1 MSEKFIDTP
10 TQIREDEVLD
20 SDSLCNYLL
29 NFLDID
35 KSSFEL
41 LQFPSGFSNLTYLI
55 SSNNKEYILR
65 KPPIGAKIKSGHD
78 MSREFNVL
86 SALDKNY
93 KKSPTP
99 IHYCDDVNIIGSDFY
114 IMERIRGTV
123 LRSNNYKKILT
134 DKNKYNFIASE
145 FVDTLVELHKLNI
158 EEIGLAEFGRPEG
171 YCLRQVRGWTK
182 RYENSRTSDIPEI
195 NSVIKWLNENVSES
209 KYVSLIHNDFKYDNL
224 VLDSNNLFVKSVLD
238 WEMCTTGDPFMDLGT
253 SLAYWINKDDPEY
266 MQAINLNIT
275 SNENN
280 PKRGEILEMYS
291 TRSGVQI
298 ENIVFYFV
306 FGLFKIAVIVQQ
318 IYFRY
323 EKGLTK
329 DIRFKNLHL
338 VVQSYAR
345 MAKSS
350 IDKQKIEF

>member
-1 MSEKFIDTP
+1 MSEFIDNP
-10 TQIREDEVLD
+10 TKIREDEVLD
-20 SDSLCNYLL
+20 NNSLTNYLS

-55 SSNNKEYILR
+55 RSNNKEYILR

-78 MSREFNVL
+78 MSREYKVL

-93 KKSPTP
+93 TKSPTP

-123 LRSNNYKKILT
+123 LRSNNFQKILT
-134 DKNKYNFIASE
+134 DKTKYEFIASE

-158 EEIGLAEFGRPEG
+158 DKIGLTEFGRPEG
-171 YCLRQVRGWTK
+171 YSSRQVQGWTK
-182 RYENSRTSDIPEI
+182 RYENSKTSDIPEI
-195 NSVIKWLNENVSES
+195 NSVIKWLNENITES

-224 VLDSNNLFVKSVLD
+224 VLDSNNLSVMSVLD

-253 SLAYWINKDDPEY
+253 SLAYWINKDDPDY
-266 MQAINLNIT
+266 MLEINLNIT

-291 TRSGVQI
+291 NRFGVQI

-323 EKGLTK
+323 KKGLTR
-329 DIRFKNLHL
+329 DIRFKHL
-338 VVQSYAR
+338 DQVVLSYAR
-345 MAKSS
+345 MAKKS

>member
-1 MSEKFIDTP
+1 MSEFIDNP
-10 TQIREDEVLD
+10 TKIREGEGLD
-20 SDSLCNYLL
+20 NKILNNYLS

-35 KSSFEL
+35 KSNFEL
-41 LQFPSGFSNLTYLI
+41 FQFPSGFSNLTYLI
-55 SSNNKEYILR
+55 KSNNKEYILR

-86 SALDKNY
+86 SALDKDY

-99 IHYCDDVNIIGSDFY
+99 IHYCNDISIIGSDFY

-134 DKNKYNFIASE
+134 DKTKYNFIASE

-158 EEIGLAEFGRPEG
+158 EKIGLTGFGRPEG
-171 YCLRQVRGWTK
+171 YSSRQVYGWTK
-182 RYENSRTSDIPEI
+182 RYENSKTSDISEI
-195 NSVIKWLNENVSES
+195 NSVIKWLHENITES

-224 VLDSNNLFVKSVLD
+224 VLDSNNLSVKSVLD

-253 SLAYWINKDDPEY
+253 SLAYWINKDDPDY
-266 MQAINLNIT
+266 MREINLNIT

-291 TRSGVQI
+291 NRFGAHI
-298 ENIVFYFV
+298 EKIVFYFV

-323 EKGLTK
+323 KNGLTK
-329 DIRFKNLHL
+329 DIRFKHLDL
-338 VVQSYAR
+338 VVLSYAR
-345 MAKSS
+345 MANTS

>member
-1 MSEKFIDTP
+1 MSEFIDNP
-10 TQIREDEVLD
+10 TKIREDEVLD
-20 SDSLCNYLL
+20 NNSLTNYLS

-55 SSNNKEYILR
+55 RSNNKEYILR

-78 MSREFNVL
+78 MSREYKVL

-93 KKSPTP
+93 TKSPTP
-99 IHYCDDVNIIGSDFY
+99 IHYCNDINVIGSDFY

-123 LRSNNYKKILT
+123 LRSNNYQKILT
-134 DKNKYNFIASE
+134 DKTKYKFIASE

-158 EEIGLAEFGRPEG
+158 DKIGLTEFGRPEG
-171 YCLRQVRGWTK
+171 YSSRQVQGWTK
-182 RYENSRTSDIPEI
+182 RYENSKTSDIPEI
-195 NSVIKWLNENVSES
+195 NSVIKWLNENITES

-224 VLDSNNLFVKSVLD
+224 VLDSNNLSVMSVLD

-253 SLAYWINKDDPEY
+253 SLAYWINKDDPDY
-266 MQAINLNIT
+266 MLQINLNIT

-291 TRSGVQI
+291 NRFDVQI

-323 EKGLTK
+323 KKGLTR
-329 DIRFKNLHL
+329 DIRFKHLDL
-338 VVQSYAR
+338 VVLSYAR
-345 MAKSS
+345 MAKKS

>member
-1 MSEKFIDTP
+1 MSEFIDNP
-10 TQIREDEVLD
+10 TKIREDEVLD
-20 SDSLCNYLL
+20 NNSLTNYLS

-55 SSNNKEYILR
+55 RSNNKEYILR

-78 MSREFNVL
+78 MSREYRVL

-93 KKSPTP
+93 TKSPTP
-99 IHYCDDVNIIGSDFY
+99 IHYCDDVNVIGSDFY
-114 IMERIRGTV
+114 IMERIRGIV
-123 LRSNNYKKILT
+123 LRSNNYTKILT
-134 DKNKYNFIASE
+134 DKTKYKFISSE

-158 EEIGLAEFGRPEG
+158 HKLGLIEFGRPKG
-171 YCLRQVRGWTK
+171 YCSRQVQGWTK
-182 RYENSRTSDIPEI
+182 RYENSKTSDIPEI
-195 NSVIKWLNENVSES
+195 NSVIKWLHENITES

-224 VLDSNNLFVKSVLD
+224 VLDSNNLSVKSVLD

-253 SLAYWINKDDPEY
+253 SLAYWINKDDPDY
-266 MQAINLNIT
+266 MREINLNIT

-280 PKRGEILEMYS
+280 PKRGEVLEMYS
-291 TRSGVQI
+291 SQFGVNI
-298 ENIVFYFV
+298 EKIVFYFV

-323 EKGLTK
+323 KNGLTK
-329 DIRFKNLHL
+329 DIRFKHLNL
-338 VVQSYAR
+338 VVLSYAR
-345 MAKSS
+345 MAKTS

>member
-1 MSEKFIDTP
+1 MSEFIDNP
-10 TQIREDEVLD
+10 TKIREDEVLD
-20 SDSLCNYLL
+20 NNSLTNYLS

-55 SSNNKEYILR
+55 RSNNKEYILR

-78 MSREFNVL
+78 MSREYKVL

-93 KKSPTP
+93 TKSPTP
-99 IHYCDDVNIIGSDFY
+99 IHYCDDINIIGSDFY

-123 LRSNNYKKILT
+123 LRSNNYQKILT
-134 DKNKYNFIASE
+134 DKTKYKFIASE

-158 EEIGLAEFGRPEG
+158 DKIGLAEFGRPEG
-171 YCLRQVRGWTK
+171 YSSRQVQGWTK
-182 RYENSRTSDIPEI
+182 RYENSKTSDIPEI
-195 NSVIKWLNENVSES
+195 NSVIKWLNENITES

-224 VLDSNNLFVKSVLD
+224 VLDSNNLSVMSVLD

-253 SLAYWINKDDPEY
+253 SLAYWINKDDPDY
-266 MQAINLNIT
+266 MLEINLNIT

-291 TRSGVQI
+291 NRFSVQI

-323 EKGLTK
+323 KNGLTK
-329 DIRFKNLHL
+329 DIRFKHLDL
-338 VVQSYAR
+338 VVLSYAR
-345 MAKSS
+345 MAKIS
-350 IDKQKIEF
+350 IEKQKIEF

>member
-1 MSEKFIDTP
+1 MSEFIDNP
-10 TQIREDEVLD
+10 TKIREDEVLD
-20 SDSLCNYLL
+20 NNSLTNYLS

-55 SSNNKEYILR
+55 RSNNKEYILR

-78 MSREFNVL
+78 MSREYKVL

-93 KKSPTP
+93 TKSPTP
-99 IHYCDDVNIIGSDFY
+99 IHYCDDINIIGSDFY

-123 LRSNNYKKILT
+123 LRSNNYQKILT
-134 DKNKYNFIASE
+134 DKTKYKFIASE

-158 EEIGLAEFGRPEG
+158 DKIGLAEFGRPEG
-171 YCLRQVRGWTK
+171 YSSRQVQGWTK
-182 RYENSRTSDIPEI
+182 RYENSKTSDIPEI
-195 NSVIKWLNENVSES
+195 NSVIKWLNENITES

-224 VLDSNNLFVKSVLD
+224 VLDSNNLSVMSVLD

-253 SLAYWINKDDPEY
+253 SLAYWINKDDPDY
-266 MQAINLNIT
+266 MLEINLNIT

-291 TRSGVQI
+291 NRFSVQI

-323 EKGLTK
+323 KKGLTR
-329 DIRFKNLHL
+329 DIRFKHLDL
-338 VVQSYAR
+338 VVLSYAR
-345 MAKSS
+345 MAKIS
-350 IDKQKIEF
+350 IEKQKIEF